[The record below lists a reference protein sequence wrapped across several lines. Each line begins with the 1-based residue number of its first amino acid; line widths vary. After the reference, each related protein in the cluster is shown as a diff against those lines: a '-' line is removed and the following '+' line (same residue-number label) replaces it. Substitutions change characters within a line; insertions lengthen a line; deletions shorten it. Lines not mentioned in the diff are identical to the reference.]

1 MYLPMRKDNVNEL
14 RRVSFVCKVIT
25 FTLMER
31 LGNEREFFNKTAVI
45 NMSSNEN
52 VQRLFGCYWK
62 PEKVT

>member
-31 LGNEREFFNKTAVI
+31 LGNEREFFNKTAV
-45 NMSSNEN
+45 STYE
-52 VQRLFGCYWK
+52 
-62 PEKVT
+62 